1 MGMTIRISA
10 AGQSNTTRRMG
21 RLYMS
26 KVETAFSKMSIE
38 ERLRL
43 VEHIYVRR
51 PKVDDLLERMDYCRQ
66 HSKIAKD
73 PDCLLI
79 TGEPGTG
86 KTSLLERYVK
96 RFPRRVVEKKTE
108 DGLKKNFCLIP
119 VLYVICPTK
128 ATEKNLVEVML
139 TELGDPE
146 ANKGNLTTQTLRL
159 VHYVKECEVEEILI
173 DEFQHLWDR
182 DGNVIRK
189 NVANYIKEI
198 IIRTKKPMI
207 VTGMP
212 SAAGIMDDNQQLNRR
227 FRRMS
232 LDPLKWEP
240 SPQKGCVEPVSEFKA
255 FLSVLDN
262 ALPFEPS
269 NLSDRVIAYGFFKAS
284 DGIVDKVMR
293 LIRTATAL
301 AIKYNLKKLDSDVL
315 AEAYE
320 VELREER
327 PEKDNPF
334 SSYPS
339 ESKKRTAK
347 EDSKKN
353 SVNKRVKSKDPK
365 KPTANS
371 VLRRR

>member
-1 MGMTIRISA
+1 MR
-10 AGQSNTTRRMG
+10 
-21 RLYMS
+21 
-26 KVETAFSKMSIE
+26 KVKKAFLKMSIE

-43 VEHIYVRR
+43 VERIYVRR
-51 PKVDDLLERMDYCRQ
+51 PKIDELLERIDYCRE

-108 DGLKKNFCLIP
+108 DGLKKSVCLVP
-119 VLYVICPTK
+119 VLYIICPTK

-146 ANKGNLTTQTLRL
+146 ASKGNLTTQTLRL
-159 VHYVKECEVEEILI
+159 VHYVKECEMEEILV

-189 NVANYIKEI
+189 NVANYVKEI

-207 VTGMP
+207 VAGMP
-212 SAAGIMDDNQQLNRR
+212 SSAGIMDDNQQLNRR
-227 FRRMS
+227 FRRVS

-240 SPQKGCVEPVSEFKA
+240 SQQKGSAKPVSEYKA
-255 FLSVLDN
+255 FLSILDD
-262 ALPFEPS
+262 ALPFKRS
-269 NLSDRVIAYGFFKAS
+269 NLSDQVIAYSFFKAS
-284 DGIVDKVMR
+284 GGIVDKVMR
-293 LIRTATAL
+293 LVRTATAL
-301 AIKYNLKKLDSDVL
+301 AIKDGLEKLDREVL
-315 AEAYE
+315 AESYE
-320 VELREER
+320 KELRDDY
-327 PEKDNPF
+327 PEDENPF
-334 SSYPS
+334 TSYPNA
-339 ESKKRTAK
+339 SKKKATKA
-347 EDSKKN
+347 DSKKD
-353 SVNKRVKSKDPK
+353 SVSKRIKPKEPK